1 MKTYKNYIIP
11 IALFVFYT
19 VGVIGILMPSMRSQ
33 VLRLTPMNLLLT
45 AFLLLWGN
53 GKNSV
58 SLIKAVFFAFSLG
71 FIVEVLGV
79 QTGVLFGAYSY
90 GDPLGFKVFDVPLL
104 IGVNWLILSFSSLG
118 IAGKIVNSSMFQV
131 ILSSLLMVF
140 LDFIIEPVAIQLDF
154 WNWTHGEIPIQ
165 NYIMWLAT
173 SLVVNSIA
181 KAYLKEVHFK
191 TSLYVMLAQIYFFTS
206 LQLFL

>member
-1 MKTYKNYIIP
+1 
-11 IALFVFYT
+11 
-19 VGVIGILMPSMRSQ
+19 
-33 VLRLTPMNLLLT
+33 MNLYYC
-45 AFLLLWGN
+45 FLLLWGN

-71 FIVEVLGV
+71 FIIEVLGV

-118 IAGKIVNSSMFQV
+118 IAGKILNSSMFQV

-140 LDFIIEPVAIQLDF
+140 
-154 WNWTHGEIPIQ
+154 
-165 NYIMWLAT
+165 
-173 SLVVNSIA
+173 SI
-181 KAYLKEVHFK
+181 
-191 TSLYVMLAQIYFFTS
+191 S
-206 LQLFL
+206 